1 MELFVKSPTGRTI
14 GLKVQKS
21 DTLQTVKAQIQEHY
35 HLFVKGHRLEE
46 NRTLG
51 DYGIPDQSTLDLQ
64 ESMQIYVMEALQGK
78 KITLEVDSLDT
89 IDNIKSKIESILG
102 FPKDQQCLI
111 FDNKQLEDNNTLA
124 NLNICKESILL
135 LVLRLAGPG
144 GRMQIFVKMLDGKT
158 ETFNVESSYTVD
170 YVKMKIYEM
179 TGILPKHQR
188 LRYAG
193 TQLENDRTLE
203 GYKVGRESTLHLCL
217 RLCGC

>member
-35 HLFVKGHRLEE
+35 HLFFKGHRLEE
-46 NRTLG
+46 NRTLW
-51 DYGIPDQSTLDLQ
+51 DYGIPNQSTLDLQ

-89 IDNIKSKIESILG
+89 IDKIKSKIESIQG

-124 NLNICKESILL
+124 NLNIWKESTLL
-135 LVLRLAGPG
+135 LVLRLAGPQG
-144 GRMQIFVKMLDGKT
+144 TMEIFVKMLEGNV
-158 ETFNVESSYTVD
+158 ETFRVEKSYTVD
-170 YVKMKIYEM
+170 YVKVKIYEVS
-179 TGILPKHQR
+179 GIPPKHQR
-188 LRYAG
+188 IIFAG
-193 TQLENDRTLE
+193 KQLENGRTLA
-203 GYKVGRESTLHLCL
+203 YYNIQNESTLHIVL